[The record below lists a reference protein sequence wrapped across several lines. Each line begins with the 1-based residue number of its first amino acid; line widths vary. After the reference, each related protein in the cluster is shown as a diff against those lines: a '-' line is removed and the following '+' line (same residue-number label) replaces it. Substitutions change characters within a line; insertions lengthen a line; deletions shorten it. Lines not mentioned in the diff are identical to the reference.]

1 MLHRL
6 TYLLLLCSSLTLSA
20 KAATYTELDMQLPRL
35 PQYTDS
41 IGYGYDLQ
49 TQWDGKATAP
59 FFISVNVPDGNY
71 RVTVTLGS
79 KKRAATTTVRCESR
93 RLMIENLA
101 TRRGELVT
109 RTFVVNKRNTEFIDE
124 KGRPAK
130 VLLKKNEDGKLH
142 WDERLT
148 IEVNGD
154 APAIQSIRIERDT
167 VVPTLYLC
175 GNSTVVDQ
183 SNEPWASWGQMVP
196 RFLTDQLSV
205 ANYAESGLAA
215 ASFLAQNRWAKIYSL
230 LKKGD
235 YVILEFGHNDQ
246 KADDRPGNGAYYAF
260 SHQVKQILD
269 QCRQK
274 GATFILCTPTMRRAF
289 QGDTVMATHKDYP
302 AAVRDIARR
311 EHLLCIDLQQ
321 MTKVFYEAMGP
332 EKSTQAFVHYPANT
346 WPDQPKALADNTHF
360 NPYGAYE
367 IAKMV
372 VEGILGS
379 DLEDLKQ
386 RISPDFVRFNPAQP
400 DPVESFHW
408 NVSPFVNMTKP
419 DGN

>member
-1 MLHRL
+1 MKHLAQIVLSSMLL
-6 TYLLLLCSSLTLSA
+6 ALPL
-20 KAATYTELDMQLPRL
+20 KAETYTNLEMKLPKL
-35 PQYTDS
+35 PVYTDS
-41 IGYGYDLQ
+41 IGYGFDQQ
-49 TQWDGKATAP
+49 TTWDGKANTP
-59 FFISVNVPDGNY
+59 FFLSVNVPDGNY

-93 RLMIENLA
+93 RLFVENLS
-101 TRRGELVT
+101 TKKGELVT
-109 RTFVVNKRNTEFIDE
+109 KTFVVNKRDLNFINE
-124 KGRPAK
+124 KGQQDRVKIKP
-130 VLLKKNEDGKLH
+130 NEGGKLH
-142 WDERLT
+142 WDNKLT
-148 IEVNGD
+148 FEINGD
-154 APAIQSIRIERDT
+154 APAIQSIKIEQDT

-196 RFLTDQLSV
+196 RFLNDSISV

-215 ASFLAQNRWAKIYSL
+215 ATFLAQNRWAKIYSQ

-246 KADDRPGNGAYYAF
+246 KADNRVGNGAYYAF
-260 SHQVKQILD
+260 SYQVKQILD

-274 GATFILCTPTMRRAF
+274 GATFILCTPTMRRSF
-289 QGDTVMATHKDYP
+289 KGNIVENTHKDYP
-302 AAVRDIARR
+302 AAIRDIAKR
-311 EHLLCIDLQQ
+311 EGLLCIDLQD
-321 MTKVFYEAMGP
+321 MTKAFYEAMGP

-372 VEGILGS
+372 VQGILNS
-379 DLEDLKQ
+379 NLDDLKK
-386 RISPDFVRFNPAQP
+386 RISPDFKGFDPAHP
-400 DPVESFHW
+400 DAVEDFHW
-408 NVSPFVNMTKP
+408 NNSPFVNMTKP